1 MNDTNRFSSSAHAEY
16 RPIAS
21 FHQVRKALVLFPL
34 DPFRF
39 LYHLAMQVK
48 ECVRS
53 IHSAAPESVS
63 HCSHC
68 KILAGA
74 SLGQLLSQAPL
85 GTHKETQNPKQCDLA
100 QEPPTDNPLVMYSR
114 TWSFPCSRCF
124 GCVEGL
130 SGLSMVTVCVLPMS
144 FTPQLAG
151 APLCIGGTV
160 PVSHR
165 AKRRQRTA
173 AANRASMHR
182 FTGPCGAENDVG
194 THRAEPRPGEF
205 FVGTFGLFVDGP
217 FPVLCVASTCDETS
231 LTYTHL
237 HSHSSSLSHS
247 TFNHS
252 SSFHYHSSTCL

>member
-1 MNDTNRFSSSAHAEY
+1 
-16 RPIAS
+16 
-21 FHQVRKALVLFPL
+21 
-34 DPFRF
+34 
-39 LYHLAMQVK
+39 MQVK

-182 FTGPCGAENDVG
+182 FTGPCGKRCVFTVRSRDPVSFLLTPLVCLLTALFL
-194 THRAEPRPGEF
+194 F
-205 FVGTFGLFVDGP
+205 FVSLQHVMKRPSLT
-217 FPVLCVASTCDETS
+217 
-231 LTYTHL
+231 LTYTHTQAHSHTL
-237 HSHSSSLSHS
+237 HSIIPPPSAIIPLLFMNAPQKHIGAFGPLI
-247 TFNHS
+247 T
-252 SSFHYHSSTCL
+252 